1 MDCDILYL
9 VESKKIMGS
18 DNKSFEES
26 LRQLTDIVNKMGG
39 SETTLEESL
48 KLFEDGI
55 RLVNTCRNQLTEAE
69 KKVRMLMNQNGNGAG
84 ELQNVVISN
93 NQVVVAANNNQE
105 SRHETNIQQ
114 SKNDNSLR
122 GDDIPF

>member
-1 MDCDILYL
+1 M

-55 RLVNTCRNQLTEAE
+55 RLVNTC
-69 KKVRMLMNQNGNGAG
+69 
-84 ELQNVVISN
+84 N
-93 NQVVVAANNNQE
+93 NQVVVAAGNNQE

>member
-1 MDCDILYL
+1 
-9 VESKKIMGS
+9 MGS

-93 NQVVVAANNNQE
+93 NQVVVAAGNNQE

-114 SKNDNSLR
+114 SKNDNGSHSFHC
-122 GDDIPF
+122 I